1 MANHKS
7 AAKRARQS
15 LKKNARNRS
24 TKNSVRT
31 WEKKLR
37 EAVAKKAAN
46 GAPELISTFPSKI
59 GKASAKGVIKKQT
72 AARKVSRLSSFV
84 STGLSK

>member
-37 EAVAKKAAN
+37 DAVTKKDTKGAQDLLSTYISKMGKAA
-46 GAPELISTFPSKI
+46 
-59 GKASAKGVIKKQT
+59 AKGVVKTQT
-72 AARKVSRLSSFV
+72 AARKVSRLSKFV
-84 STGLSK
+84 SSSLTK